1 MDSLKENQKSPKKSV
16 LVNFGLTLAK
26 FLISQSYY
34 CDVIAHIAPE
44 QGVERL

>member
-1 MDSLKENQKSPKKSV
+1 MDSFKENQKSPKISV

-34 CDVIAHIAPE
+34 FDVIAHLEPE

>member
-1 MDSLKENQKSPKKSV
+1 MDSLEETQKSPKECV

-26 FLISQSYY
+26 FLISQSHYF
-34 CDVIAHIAPE
+34 DVIAHIAPE